1 MELETLNGVTRE
13 ELLSRW
19 DLTDENKPIWKDFE
33 YLCRINALRLYGKEV
48 GFVADNGTR
57 IVNVKGKTYHYEK
70 VLNWIKYGFLGD
82 DNAKC
87 HEGTDGSCDGWVDK
101 RVFNKLG
108 VISEHVDSDG
118 DYCVHCDG
126 LDQWIAGEFLTL
138 HARTEVEIHVGDR
151 VKRTTFN
158 DDGTVKSIVEAVAHH
173 QNQGWWFSEDSLPLY
188 SPEDSN
194 STTTFEIV
202 EDRKST
208 RLNSSH
214 SAKSRMPS
222 SA

>member
-1 MELETLNGVTRE
+1 MIEFN
-13 ELLSRW
+13 
-19 DLTDENKPIWKDFE
+19 
-33 YLCRINALRLYGKEV
+33 V
-48 GFVADNGTR
+48 GD
-57 IVNVKGKTYHYEK
+57 K
-70 VLNWIKYGFLGD
+70 VFIA

-108 VISEHVDSDG
+108 VISEPVDSDG

-158 DDGTVKSIVEAVAHH
+158 DDGTVKSIVEAVAQH

-202 EDRKST
+202 EAAIVRPTATVIRLKSNGT
-208 RLNSSH
+208 LYLH
-214 SAKSRMPS
+214 SAEGRRYYSQYGESYGEAEFDMS
-222 SA
+222 NVEVVVE